1 MKKQTWVKAL
11 LAMFTVVLVAVL
23 TACGSNSSSKSSSS
37 TKSDSGK
44 RVTITFGTA

>member
-1 MKKQTWVKAL
+1 M
-11 LAMFTVVLVAVL
+11 

-44 RVTITFGTA
+44 RVTITFLARHERSLPKGS